1 MINNLNVIL
10 DIVNIVCQII
20 VAVSAIIAII
30 ITIKQVNNRG
40 KINLKTRFRVSER
53 IGFDGDLQA
62 ITKRED
68 FVHEPCISI
77 SIFNNGISKVFIN
90 SIGMACKSTIK
101 GDKRKITGE
110 YVSTDD
116 EFVIGPGEFKSVSLG
131 YLEAWL
137 DGNKNV
143 KETDEI
149 YVVVNYNM
157 DKTRYYKTTYTFGS
171 IIKDWRERVKRI
183 EKDDSKFFDK
193 R

>member
-1 MINNLNVIL
+1 MSIIL
-10 DIVNIVCQII
+10 DIINVVCQII
-20 VAVSAIIAII
+20 VALSAVIAIV

-53 IGFDGDLQA
+53 IGFDGELQA
-62 ITKRED
+62 ITQRED
-68 FVHEPCISI
+68 FVHEPCIII

-101 GDKRKITGE
+101 EDKGKITGE
-110 YVSTDD
+110 YIATDD
-116 EFVIGPGEFKSVSLG
+116 EFVIGPGEFKNISLG

-137 DGNKNV
+137 HGHKDV

-149 YVVVNYNM
+149 YIVVNYNM
-157 DKTRYYKTTYTFGS
+157 DKTRYYKTTHTFGS
-171 IIKDWRERVKRI
+171 VIKEWRERVERI

-193 R
+193 KKK